1 VLSNTMAG
9 QTIRFADN
17 LSTAALTT
25 TGNAYHLALVGDSTR
40 VSGVTTFLN
49 TGSLTLGNA
58 ANDSLA
64 FDGGLVATAPSG
76 LSLGGTVATTNT
88 AMILGDNDTAL
99 VLNDHLSLT
108 TAGGALA
115 IHGAVNGSTANTQSL
130 TLNAGASGLVDVTGA
145 IGQSTSLKTLTL
157 AHSNGAVFNAPV
169 TTGTEVLLSNTT
181 AGQTIRFADDLS
193 TAALNTT
200 ANAYHLAL
208 VGGSTRV
215 SGATTFLNTGIL
227 TLGNAANDSLAFD
240 GGLVAVAPSGL
251 SLGGTVGTTNTAMVL
266 GDNDTALVL
275 NDHLTLS
282 TAHGALIING
292 AVNGTTANTQSLTL
306 NAGTSGLVDVTG
318 AIGQSRSLKTLTLTQ
333 SNGATF
339 QAPVK
344 ADTAVVLSNTT
355 AGQTIR
361 FADNLSTASL
371 TTTGNAYHLALVGD
385 STHVSGATTFLNTG
399 SLTLGNAANDSL
411 AFDGGLVATAPSGL
425 SLGGTVGT
433 TNTAMILGDN
443 DTALVLN
450 NRLTL
455 TTGHAALNLDGAVSG
470 AHELILNS
478 TGATTF
484 TKAVDA
490 TSITTNAGGTVV
502 IQGGRITTTGAQ
514 SFGEDV
520 FLDNSVAA
528 NGNPARTT
536 VLNTSNGNVTF
547 SGKLNNF
554 TAGTVEHLTVNSGS
568 GAVMFAETIGDT
580 GKLGNLNIN
589 STGATTF
596 TKAVDATTITTNAGG
611 TVVIKGGRISTT
623 GAQSFGEDV
632 FLDNSVA
639 ANGNPVRTTVL
650 NTSNGNVTF
659 SGKLNNFTAGT
670 AEDLTLNT
678 AAGAVLF
685 AETIGDTGKL
695 GNLNI
700 NSTDATTFTKAVD
713 ATTITTNVGGTVV
726 IQGGRITT
734 TGAQSFGE
742 DVFLENSVAANGNPV
757 RTTVLNT
764 SNGNV
769 TFSGK
774 LNNFTAGTAEDLTL
788 NTAAGAVLFA
798 ETIGDTGKLGNLNI
812 NSTGA
817 TTFTKAVD
825 ATTITT
831 NVGGTVVIQGG
842 RITTTVAQS
851 YGEEATLGA
860 NTTLA
865 STAAGNIRFANTLN
879 GAYTLAIDTTGDTIF
894 GGAVGNSAALASL
907 TTNAGG
913 NVEFNGGSLKTSG
926 AQSYGEATI
935 LGANTTLASTAAG
948 NIRFANTLN
957 GAYTLAIDTSGD
969 TIFGGAVGNSA
980 ALASLTTNAGG
991 NVEINGGS
999 VNTSGAQSY
1008 GEATILGANTTLAS
1022 TAAGNIRFANTLNG
1036 AYTLAIDTTGDTIFG
1051 GAVGNSAALAS
1062 LTTNAGG
1069 NVEINGGSVNTT
1081 GAQSYGEATILGANT
1096 TLAST
1101 AAGNIRFANTLNGAY
1116 TLAIDTTGDT
1126 IFGGAVG
1133 NSAALASL
1141 TTNAGGN
1148 VEINGGSVN
1157 TTGAQSYGEATILG
1171 ANTTLASTAAGNIR
1185 FANTL
1190 NGAYTLAIDT
1200 TGDTIFGGAVGNS
1213 AALASL
1219 TTNAGGNV
1227 EINGGSV
1234 NTSGA
1239 QSYGEATI
1247 LGANTTLAS
1256 TAAGNIRFA
1265 NTLNGAYTLA
1275 IDTTGDTIFGGA
1287 VGNSAALASFTT
1299 NAGGNVEFNGGS
1311 LKTSG
1316 AQSYGEAT
1324 ILGANTTLASTA
1336 AGNIRFAN
1344 TLNGA
1349 YTLAID
1355 TTGDTIFGGAVG
1367 NSAALSSID
1376 LTGDLRANG
1385 ASVSSTGLQTYSG
1398 LVTLGRDAS
1407 FTSSQNTVNFLRITD
1422 AGATHSLELNS
1433 FNALALGNVDIAGD
1447 FHATTILSRN
1457 AADTNPKT
1465 AITQQANTT
1474 ITIGGTTTFT
1484 ADTGL
1489 SQVANLSNAGNV
1501 FTGILKFD
1509 EANLGSWNDISVSS
1523 ASALRLASLQSG
1535 GNITL
1540 NTLGAL
1546 ITDSVT
1552 ASGNLQVN
1560 SHGSAVTLGATIL
1573 RGNLDLQTNG
1583 GEVRA
1588 GQLVVNGTSSV
1599 AAGAGNVFLDN
1610 PNNVFGDALSVQG
1623 HITAVATS
1631 TNLRLGSVQNTGPMS
1646 LRAPKGSIDLG
1657 TAFIVGGDLT
1667 LESFGDMNLGGANIT
1682 GNLNMRSTAGDVSFG
1697 DASVRGNLTAATQGG
1712 VVDLGNAQ
1720 VGGNLDVQTQG
1731 GNIVQSTAPGAALA
1745 VTGAT
1750 RLSAGTGNI
1759 ALPNVPNRFAG
1770 AVTLDAKDVVLTAT
1784 GGLNLTASNVS
1795 GSLALTA
1802 VTGSITQSGPLTV
1815 AGVSQ
1820 ISALQGDVILDQANQ
1835 FAQSLALNAINATVQ
1850 SATGLQLGESTL
1862 TGQFTATVAQGDL
1875 TQTGALKVSG
1885 TSKLNTPAGNIQ
1897 LTNADNLFGDKVDVK
1912 TSGQLSLTSA
1922 DSLTLGTVDVKG
1934 DSLLQS
1940 QGKLDLGTGTF
1951 NGKLKANSGGF
1962 EITQTGKINFF
1973 GNTDFDAGSAK
1984 IDLFNPYNQWRGAI
1998 LFKGGIIL
2006 INHPVLMNAV
2016 NAGTLIMR
2024 AETSMPAQ
2032 TAVVQV
2038 GGGKPSMLQ
2047 PLAATPR
2054 LGPAVSVKVDQ
2065 PSASNGKGL
2074 ITVALS
2080 TETAAP
2086 GRSFSF
2092 EIDPKV
2098 LTNQPA
2104 DTSLKVSQLDGK
2116 PLPDWLRYE
2125 ADTKT
2130 FTAKDIPAGAFPLQL
2145 KVGVGGQETTM
2156 VIQEQ
2161 DTKR

>member
-1 VLSNTMAG
+1 VP
-9 QTIRFADN
+9 
-17 LSTAALTT
+17 
-25 TGNAYHLALVGDSTR
+25 
-40 VSGVTTFLN
+40 
-49 TGSLTLGNA
+49 
-58 ANDSLA
+58 
-64 FDGGLVATAPSG
+64 PS
-76 LSLGGTVATTNT
+76 
-88 AMILGDNDTAL
+88 
-99 VLNDHLSLT
+99 
-108 TAGGALA
+108 
-115 IHGAVNGSTANTQSL
+115 
-130 TLNAGASGLVDVTGA
+130 
-145 IGQSTSLKTLTL
+145 
-157 AHSNGAVFNAPV
+157 NAPV

-193 TAALNTT
+193 TAALTTT

-208 VGGSTRV
+208 VGGSTR
-215 SGATTFLNTGIL
+215 
-227 TLGNAANDSLAFD
+227 
-240 GGLVAVAPSGL
+240 
-251 SLGGTVGTTNTAMVL
+251 
-266 GDNDTALVL
+266 
-275 NDHLTLS
+275 
-282 TAHGALIING
+282 
-292 AVNGTTANTQSLTL
+292 
-306 NAGTSGLVDVTG
+306 
-318 AIGQSRSLKTLTLTQ
+318 
-333 SNGATF
+333 
-339 QAPVK
+339 
-344 ADTAVVLSNTT
+344 
-355 AGQTIR
+355 
-361 FADNLSTASL
+361 
-371 TTTGNAYHLALVGD
+371 
-385 STHVSGATTFLNTG
+385 VSGATTFLNTG

-450 NRLTL
+450 NRLSL

-470 AHELILNS
+470 AHDLILNS

-490 TSITTNAGGTVV
+490 ASLSTDAGGTV
-502 IQGGRITTTGAQ
+502 IIKGGRITTSGDQ

-554 TAGTVEHLTVNSGS
+554 TAGTAEDLTLNTAAGAVLFAETSGDTGKLGNLNINSTGATTFTKAVDATTITTNVGGTVVIQGGRIS
-568 GAVMFAETIGDT
+568 TTGAQSFGEDVFLDNNVAANSNPARTTVLNTSNGNVTFSGKLNNFTAGTAEDLTLNTAAGAVMFAETIGDT

-596 TKAVDATTITTNAGG
+596 TKAVDAASLSTDAGG
-611 TVVIKGGRISTT
+611 TVIIKGGRITTT

-659 SGKLNNFTAGT
+659 SGKLNNFT
-670 AEDLTLNT
+670 
-678 AAGAVLF
+678 
-685 AETIGDTGKL
+685 
-695 GNLNI
+695 
-700 NSTDATTFTKAVD
+700 
-713 ATTITTNVGGTVV
+713 
-726 IQGGRITT
+726 
-734 TGAQSFGE
+734 
-742 DVFLENSVAANGNPV
+742 P
-757 RTTVLNT
+757 
-764 SNGNV
+764 
-769 TFSGK
+769 
-774 LNNFTAGTAEDLTL
+774 GTAEDLTL

-825 ATTITT
+825 AASLSTDAGGTVIIKGGRITTTGAQSFGEDVFLDNNVAANSNPARTTVLNTSNGNVTFSGKLNNFTAGTAEDLTLNTAAGAVMFAETIGDTGKLGNLNINSTGATTFTKAVDATSLSTDAGGTVIIKGGRITTTGAQSYGENMVLDNTSHETELNTTNAAVTFTGTVNNQTAGTPESLTVNAGSGAVLFLETVGNAGQLGAVTINSTGATTFTKAVDATTITT

-842 RITTTVAQS
+842 RITTTGAQSYGENMVLDNTSHETELNTTNAAVTFTGNVNNQTAGTPESLTVNAGSGAVLFIETVGNAGQLGAVTVNSTGATTFTKAVDATTITTNVGGTVVIQGGRITTTGAQS

-913 NVEFNGGSLKTSG
+913 NVEINGGSVKTSG

-957 GAYTLAIDTSGD
+957 GAYTLDIDTTGD

-991 NVEINGGS
+991 NVEFNGGS
-999 VNTSGAQSY
+999 VKTSGAQSY
-1008 GEATILGANTTLAS
+1008 GEEATLGANTTLAS

-1036 AYTLAIDTTGDTIFG
+1036 AYSLAIDTTGDTIFG

-1069 NVEINGGSVNTT
+1069 NVEINGGSV
-1081 GAQSYGEATILGANT
+1081 
-1096 TLAST
+1096 
-1101 AAGNIRFANTLNGAY
+1101 
-1116 TLAIDTTGDT
+1116 
-1126 IFGGAVG
+1126 
-1133 NSAALASL
+1133 
-1141 TTNAGGN
+1141 
-1148 VEINGGSVN
+1148 
-1157 TTGAQSYGEATILG
+1157 
-1171 ANTTLASTAAGNIR
+1171 
-1185 FANTL
+1185 
-1190 NGAYTLAIDT
+1190 
-1200 TGDTIFGGAVGNS
+1200 
-1213 AALASL
+1213 
-1219 TTNAGGNV
+1219 
-1227 EINGGSV
+1227 
-1234 NTSGA
+1234 
-1239 QSYGEATI
+1239 
-1247 LGANTTLAS
+1247 
-1256 TAAGNIRFA
+1256 
-1265 NTLNGAYTLA
+1265 
-1275 IDTTGDTIFGGA
+1275 
-1287 VGNSAALASFTT
+1287 
-1299 NAGGNVEFNGGS
+1299 
-1311 LKTSG
+1311 KTSG

-1355 TTGDTIFGGAVG
+1355 TTGDTIFGGEVG
-1367 NSAALSSID
+1367 NSAALSTID
-1376 LTGDLRANG
+1376 VTGDLLANG
-1385 ASVSSTGLQTYSG
+1385 ASVSTTGLQTYTG
-1398 LVTLGRDAS
+1398 LVTLGRDVS
-1407 FTSSQNTVNFLRITD
+1407 FSSSQNTVNFQRISD
-1422 AGATHSLELNS
+1422 AGANHDLDLNS
-1433 FNALALGNVDIAGD
+1433 FNALALGDVDIGGD

-1457 AADTNPKT
+1457 TADTSAKT
-1465 AITQQANTT
+1465 AVTQQPSAS
-1474 ITIGGTTTFT
+1474 IRIGGTTTFT

-1489 SQVANLSNAGNV
+1489 SQVADLSNAGNV
-1501 FTGILKFD
+1501 FTGVLKFD

-1535 GNITL
+1535 GNVTL

-1546 ITDSVT
+1546 ITDSIT

-1560 SHGSAVTLGATIL
+1560 SHGSAVTLGATTL

-1588 GQLVVNGTSSV
+1588 GHLVVNGATSV
-1599 AAGAGNVFLDN
+1599 AAGTGNIFLDN
-1610 PNNVFGDALSVQG
+1610 PNNVFGGDLSVQG
-1623 HITAVATS
+1623 HATTVATS
-1631 TNLRLGSVQNTGPMS
+1631 TNLRLGNVRNTGPMS
-1646 LRAPKGSIDLG
+1646 LRAPNGSIDLG

-1759 ALPNVPNRFAG
+1759 ALPNVPNQFAG

-1784 GGLNLTASNVS
+1784 GGLNMTASNVS

-1802 VTGSITQSGPLTV
+1802 VTGSISQSGPLTV
-1815 AGVSQ
+1815 AGASR

-1835 FAQSLALNAINATVQ
+1835 LAQSLSLNAINATVQ

-1998 LFKGGIIL
+1998 LF
-2006 INHPVLMNAV
+2006 
-2016 NAGTLIMR
+2016 R
-2024 AETSMPAQ
+2024 A
-2032 TAVVQV
+2032 
-2038 GGGKPSMLQ
+2038 
-2047 PLAATPR
+2047 
-2054 LGPAVSVKVDQ
+2054 
-2065 PSASNGKGL
+2065 AS
-2074 ITVALS
+2074 S
-2080 TETAAP
+2080 
-2086 GRSFSF
+2086 
-2092 EIDPKV
+2092 
-2098 LTNQPA
+2098 
-2104 DTSLKVSQLDGK
+2104 
-2116 PLPDWLRYE
+2116 
-2125 ADTKT
+2125 
-2130 FTAKDIPAGAFPLQL
+2130 
-2145 KVGVGGQETTM
+2145 
-2156 VIQEQ
+2156 
-2161 DTKR
+2161 